1 MKIRLV
7 ILTSFT
13 VFALSSMAQYIPSVP
28 LEQRVKESS
37 ADYWHWG
44 NTFKHLDLALSLG
57 TSGIGIEVASPICEF
72 AQVRI
77 GYDLMPHFRKKLTS
91 GLMIGKEKPY
101 KYDKDGYRVESNYD
115 KVREMMYQK
124 SGYDM
129 KDHIDMTGKLTMQ
142 NFKFLVDIFPL
153 SGNKNLHVTLGVYWG
168 PSEYAKIESDPDFS
182 ETLAC
187 VNAYNKLYAA
197 AGDNDVIKT
206 YGTAGYLMGQFTKYT
221 KLPDGTTVKSG
232 DNYKMTGGSE
242 EKVLI
247 SAETNSI
254 KPYIGVGY
262 EGVLSKK
269 RRDIKFAVTGGLMFW
284 GGAPSLYTAEGVN
297 LVKDVSGIEGKSG
310 SYVKLMSKLKAYPT
324 IGVRIIKNIF

>member
-1 MKIRLV
+1 M
-7 ILTSFT
+7 TSFT

-101 KYDKDGYRVESNYD
+101 KYGKEKPYKYDKDGYRVESNYD

-124 SGYDM
+124 TGYDM

-168 PSEYAKIESDPDFS
+168 PS
-182 ETLAC
+182 
-187 VNAYNKLYAA
+187 NAYNKLYAA

-206 YGTAGYLMGQFTKYT
+206 YGTAGYLMGQFTKEM

-242 EKVLI
+242 GKVLI

-254 KPYIGVGY
+254 KPYIGIGY

-284 GGAPSLYTAEGVN
+284 GGAPSLYTAEGVD
-297 LVKDVSGIEGKSG
+297 LVKDVSGIEGKAG

>member
-7 ILTSFT
+7 LLTLIAM
-13 VFALSSMAQYIPSVP
+13 FALSSMAQYIPSVP
-28 LEQRVKESS
+28 MEQRVKNSS
-37 ADYWHWG
+37 GDYWHWG

-77 GYDLMPHFRKKLTS
+77 GYEMMPHFRKKLTS
-91 GLMIGKEKPY
+91 GLMIGNEKPY
-101 KYDKDGYRVESNYD
+101 KYDKSGYRVESNYTI
-115 KVREMMYQK
+115 VREMMYQK
-124 SGYDM
+124 TGYDM

-168 PSEYAKIESDPDFS
+168 PSEYAKIESDHDFS
-182 ETLAC
+182 GTLAC

-197 AGDNDVIKT
+197 AEEGDVIKS
-206 YGTAGYLMGQFTKYT
+206 YGTAGYLMGQFTSDM
-221 KLPDGTTVKSG
+221 KLADGTAVKSG

-242 EKVLI
+242 GKILI
-247 SAETNSI
+247 PAETNSI
-254 KPYIGVGY
+254 KPYVGIGY
-262 EGVLSKK
+262 EGVLLKK
-269 RRDIKFAVTGGLMFW
+269 HRDIKFAVTGGLMFW
-284 GGAPSLYTAEGVN
+284 GGAPSLYTADGVN
-297 LVKDVSGIEGKSG
+297 LVKDVKGIEGKAG
-310 SYVKLMSKLKAYPT
+310 NYVSLMSKLKAYPT

>member
-124 SGYDM
+124 TGYDM

-153 SGNKNLHVTLGVYWG
+153 SGNKNLHVTLGVYW
-168 PSEYAKIESDPDFS
+168 DFS
-182 ETLAC
+182 GTLAC

-206 YGTAGYLMGQFTKYT
+206 YGTAGYLMGQFTKEM

-242 EKVLI
+242 GKVLI

-262 EGVLSKK
+262 EGILSKK

>member
-1 MKIRLV
+1 M
-7 ILTSFT
+7 
-13 VFALSSMAQYIPSVP
+13 
-28 LEQRVKESS
+28 KESS

-115 KVREMMYQK
+115 KVREMMYAK
-124 SGYDM
+124 TGYDM

-182 ETLAC
+182 GTLAC
-187 VNAYNKLYAA
+187 VNA
-197 AGDNDVIKT
+197 
-206 YGTAGYLMGQFTKYT
+206 
-221 KLPDGTTVKSG
+221 P
-232 DNYKMTGGSE
+232 
-242 EKVLI
+242 
-247 SAETNSI
+247 
-254 KPYIGVGY
+254 
-262 EGVLSKK
+262 
-269 RRDIKFAVTGGLMFW
+269 
-284 GGAPSLYTAEGVN
+284 
-297 LVKDVSGIEGKSG
+297 
-310 SYVKLMSKLKAYPT
+310 
-324 IGVRIIKNIF
+324 RIQ

>member
-7 ILTSFT
+7 LLTSFT

-91 GLMIGKEKPY
+91 ELMIGKEKPY

-124 SGYDM
+124 TGYDM

-182 ETLAC
+182 GTLAC

-206 YGTAGYLMGQFTKYT
+206 YGTAGYLMGQFT
-221 KLPDGTTVKSG
+221 
-232 DNYKMTGGSE
+232 
-242 EKVLI
+242 
-247 SAETNSI
+247 
-254 KPYIGVGY
+254 
-262 EGVLSKK
+262 
-269 RRDIKFAVTGGLMFW
+269 
-284 GGAPSLYTAEGVN
+284 
-297 LVKDVSGIEGKSG
+297 
-310 SYVKLMSKLKAYPT
+310 
-324 IGVRIIKNIF
+324 

>member
-124 SGYDM
+124 TGYDM

-168 PSEYAKIESDPDFS
+168 
-182 ETLAC
+182 
-187 VNAYNKLYAA
+187 
-197 AGDNDVIKT
+197 
-206 YGTAGYLMGQFTKYT
+206 TAGYLMGQFTKDT

-242 EKVLI
+242 GKVLI

-297 LVKDVSGIEGKSG
+297 LVKDVSGIEGKAG